1 MNARRRYAAIIRT
14 PHVARLM
21 GTALL
26 ARAPLGIDGLAIV
39 LFVRGEYG
47 SYATAGLVAAMFAIG
62 AALVAPIMGRLV
74 DRLGARRILVP
85 LAIVHA
91 CALGAV
97 VAFGTHGASV
107 VVLCAAGLI
116 AGCAIPPVGSVLR
129 ALWPELLAGHR
140 EELLT
145 AAYAL
150 DAVLL
155 EIAFIVGP
163 IFVAVVASLASPQ
176 LALVASVV
184 FVTAGTLLF
193 TATPMAR
200 AFSPADDHA
209 HDTGGRL
216 GALRSPGVRTLV
228 LSTVP
233 IGFCLGAA
241 EVSFPA
247 FGEYVGSRALAG
259 PLLALWSLGSA
270 IGGLIYG
277 AYGHRIPISSAY
289 LRTAAL
295 LPLVTLPLALPSTFV
310 AMVPLAILAGLA
322 VAPLLSA
329 GNQLIGDVAPRG
341 AVTEAFTWPLTAL
354 VAGVAGGNAV
364 AGAIVQSHDWRV
376 AFVAAAGVGALG
388 VVVATLRRSTLRPV
402 PA

>member
-1 MNARRRYAAIIRT
+1 MNARRRYAAILRT

-26 ARAPLGIDGLAIV
+26 ARAPLGIDGLALV

-62 AALVAPIMGRLV
+62 AALVAPLMGRLV

-85 LAIVHA
+85 LAIAHA
-91 CALGAV
+91 CSLGAV
-97 VAFGTHGASV
+97 VAFGTQGASV
-107 VVLCAAGLI
+107 AVLCAAALI

-129 ALWPELLAGHR
+129 ALWPALLDDR
-140 EELLT
+140 DELLT

-163 IFVAVVASLASPQ
+163 IFVAGVAALASPQ
-176 LALVASVV
+176 LALVASVI

-200 AFSPADDHA
+200 AFSPAEDHA

-228 LSTVP
+228 MSTIP
-233 IGFCLGAA
+233 IGFCIGAA

-270 IGGLIYG
+270 LGGLIYG
-277 AYGHRIPISSAY
+277 ANWHRIPISSAY

-295 LPLVTLPLALPSTFV
+295 LPIVTLPLALPSTFA
-310 AMVPLAILAGLA
+310 AMVPLAVLAGLA
-322 VAPLLSA
+322 IAPLLSA

-376 AFVAAAGVGALG
+376 AFVAAAVVGALG

-402 PA
+402 PV

>member
-1 MNARRRYAAIIRT
+1 M
-14 PHVARLM
+14 
-21 GTALL
+21 
-26 ARAPLGIDGLAIV
+26 
-39 LFVRGEYG
+39 
-47 SYATAGLVAAMFAIG
+47 
-62 AALVAPIMGRLV
+62 
-74 DRLGARRILVP
+74 
-85 LAIVHA
+85 
-91 CALGAV
+91 
-97 VAFGTHGASV
+97 
-107 VVLCAAGLI
+107 
-116 AGCAIPPVGSVLR
+116 LR
-129 ALWPELLAGHR
+129 ALWPALLGER
-140 EELLT
+140 DELLT

-150 DAVLL
+150 DSVLL
-155 EIAFIVGP
+155 EIAFVVGP
-163 IFVAVVASLASPQ
+163 IFVAGVAAVASPQ

-200 AFSPADDHA
+200 AFAPAEDHA

-228 LSTVP
+228 MSTVP
-233 IGFCLGAA
+233 IGFCIGAA

-295 LPLVTLPLALPSTFV
+295 LPIVTLPLALPSTF
-310 AMVPLAILAGLA
+310 AGMVPLAMLAGLA
-322 VAPLLSA
+322 IAPLLSA
-329 GNQLIGDVAPRG
+329 GNQLIGEVAPRG

-364 AGAIVQSHDWRV
+364 AGAIVAVPRLARRIRRRRGRGGAGRGRGDAAARD
-376 AFVAAAGVGALG
+376 VAASAGVGSAGRVAGFKRSCWAQLQARARSSGSSAGPCWARSWGAGRASGAEAFAAPVTAAPSRPRDVTAATASPPQPASALCR
-388 VVVATLRRSTLRPV
+388 VRIPRRSVRLPSPTPAGAGRRRTRPGCG
-402 PA
+402 ARRGGG